1 MPGMARAS
9 VTCMKAQEQESS
21 GVPVTDNRGFTI
33 DDALDAIGFGRFQWA
48 LLILSGIGFCTAH
61 GCKLRI

>member
-1 MPGMARAS
+1 
-9 VTCMKAQEQESS
+9 MKAQEQESS
-21 GVPVTDNRGFTI
+21 GVPVTDNRGYTI

-61 GCKLRI
+61 GCKLCI